1 MFLGDQTSPD
11 DPGFVRVISDVLS
24 RFHPQLRLNLISA
37 GAPGQTAGGLKS
49 RTLLDLLSS
58 SRPDWL
64 VINLALA
71 DATREPPLVGLLH
84 QYRARMATLESDFD
98 ETLGPLHRIGE
109 DAFGTRADSGKL
121 PEIEWHRLPV
131 FRSALGEAIGELRSA
146 GVRSVLMT
154 PVAVSHDL
162 NHPLNLALRAYSRA
176 IREVAGVEA
185 APLVDVDRAFRAVL
199 ERATNYKQK
208 VSLADESGVANPQ
221 GVALIAR
228 TFLNAFGLLPQ
239 PGFRPLR

>member
-1 MFLGDQTSPD
+1 MFLGDHTSPD

-37 GAPGQTAGGLKS
+37 GAAGQTAGGLKS

-64 VINLALA
+64 VVNLALA

-84 QYRARMATLESDFD
+84 QYRARMAALEGDFD
-98 ETLGPLHRIGE
+98 ETLGPLHRLSE
-109 DAFGTRADSGKL
+109 RALGTHADSGAL
-121 PEIEWHRLPV
+121 PQIEWHRLPV
-131 FRSALGEAIGELRSA
+131 FRSALAEAIGELRSA
-146 GVRSVLMT
+146 GVRCVLMT
-154 PVAVSHDL
+154 PVAVSNDL
-162 NHPLNLALRAYSRA
+162 HHPLNLALRAYSRV
-176 IREVAGVEA
+176 IREVAGAEGIPLIDVE
-185 APLVDVDRAFRAVL
+185 RAFRDVL

-208 VSLADESGVANPQ
+208 VSLADEGGVANPQ
-221 GVALIAR
+221 GLVLIAR